1 MQEDATALDRLQR
14 AVEARDWATVRF
26 EGEAVLGGLAKDTAP
41 AAVAGIHYLVADA
54 ILTGGIRNELD
65 VESACQHLRVAVTSP
80 PSPEEGAAAYVM
92 LADLLRRFRPRGS
105 PAFEE
110 ALAAVD
116 RALDLLPCE
125 TNPNACADARFTRGR
140 VLESLGPSNL
150 PTREQACAEFEAA
163 VAAYGSGSSAFNR
176 GTAAYHAGRMLL
188 EVIPGDA
195 AARARAKQY
204 LETAHRA
211 YTAAGLDTEAADAA
225 TLLDRLEPSMPVQD
239 PPAGGGASAADA
251 ERIPPE
257 LHAAAMDGMRTP
269 ELRQIFLQNW
279 VSGHASAEAEA
290 ERAANLCD
298 WLVLPALS
306 EAQAAYQEAERRGL
320 PSLRSEGDLRV
331 QDAKAFFDELLRSDA
346 AQSTHDR
353 ALDVLRRHL
362 ETGERFVLFL
372 RNFGL
377 DIAKAKLGKRFLG
390 GYREYGSLPRYVNL
404 LALRSA
410 SDQEGFAAV
419 FPAGVPILAI
429 SDISDAV
436 QPVPPGGG
444 RIAKLRVLSNE
455 WDLVVA
461 MLIGEASAI
470 VLFVEGLTSGTKT
483 ELDLIVELGAAAK
496 LSAMLVEPDDVPLL
510 LGMEEGYNPDSR
522 RLSFEV
528 LKPALVKR
536 IGESYV
542 QIEPMPR
549 DAEGT
554 QRIVSRVLASA
565 HWDARA

>member
-1 MQEDATALDRLQR
+1 MQEDTTALDRLQQ

-26 EGEAVLGGLAKDTAP
+26 EGEALLGGLAKETAS
-41 AAVAGIHYLVADA
+41 AAAAGIHYLVADA
-54 ILTGGIRNELD
+54 ILTGGIRTELD
-65 VESACQHLRVAVTSP
+65 VESACQHLRVAVTGLS
-80 PSPEEGAAAYVM
+80 SPEERAAAYVM

-110 ALAAVD
+110 ALTAVD

-125 TNPNACADARFTRGR
+125 TNPSACGDARFTRGR
-140 VLESLGPSNL
+140 VLESLGPSDL

-163 VAAYGSGSSAFNR
+163 VAAYGNGSSAFNR

-188 EVIPGDA
+188 EVTPGDA

-211 YTAAGLDTEAADAA
+211 YTAAGLDAEAADAA

-239 PPAGGGASAADA
+239 PPAGGGASAAGA
-251 ERIPPE
+251 ERVPPE
-257 LHAAAMDGMRTP
+257 LHAAAMDGIRSP
-269 ELRQIFLQNW
+269 ELRRIFLQNW
-279 VSGHASAEAEA
+279 VSGHAPAEA
-290 ERAANLCD
+290 ERAANLRD
-298 WLVLPALS
+298 RIVLPMLS

-320 PSLRSEGDLRV
+320 PGLRSEGDLRV
-331 QDAKAFFDELLRSDA
+331 QEAKAFFDELLRSDA
-346 AQSTHDR
+346 AHNTHDR

-377 DIAKAKLGKRFLG
+377 DIVKAKLSKQFLEA
-390 GYREYGSLPRYVNL
+390 YREYGSLPRYVNL
-404 LALRSA
+404 LAWRSA
-410 SDQEGFAAV
+410 SDQDGFAAV
-419 FPAGVPILAI
+419 FPASAPILAI

-436 QPVPPGGG
+436 QPVPSGGG

-470 VLFVEGLTSGTKT
+470 VLFVEGLTGGTKT
-483 ELDLIVELGAAAK
+483 ELDLIVELGAVAK
-496 LSAMLVEPDDVPLL
+496 LSAMLVEPDDDPLL
-510 LGMEEGYNPDSR
+510 QEMQEGYNPDSR
-522 RLSFEV
+522 RLSFDV

-565 HWDARA
+565 HWDART